1 MSQDNIA
8 LIPKITK
15 SSYVTLHYRLSSVD
29 CINIVT
35 TFHSSPATLQCGAG
49 QLAPFLEACL
59 IGLAEGEEQ
68 TFELA
73 PEMAFGM
80 RNPELIKWVSRATLE
95 QNSKPDEEY
104 KVGDLVNFN
113 APNGGSFVG
122 MLSEINAEK
131 MLFDFNH
138 PLAGKSLKFEVK
150 IIGVL
155 HE

>member
-8 LIPKITK
+8 LIPQITK

-29 CINIVT
+29 GVEIVT
-35 TFHSSPATLQCGAG
+35 TFHSNPATLQCGVG
-49 QLAPFLEACL
+49 QLAPFLEDCL
-59 IGLAEGEEQ
+59 IDLSEGAEQ
-68 TFELA
+68 TFELT
-73 PEMAFGM
+73 PEMAFGV

-113 APNGGSFVG
+113 APNGGNFAG
-122 MLSEINAEK
+122 MLCEINNEK

-138 PLAGKSLKFEVK
+138 PLAGKSLRFEVK

-155 HE
+155 HG

>member
-1 MSQDNIA
+1 MSQDNIV

-15 SSYVTLHYRLSSVD
+15 SSYVTLHYRLSSAD
-29 CINIVT
+29 GIEIVT
-35 TFHSSPATLQCGAG
+35 TFHSNPATLQCGAG
-49 QLAPFLEACL
+49 QLAPFLEDCL
-59 IGLAEGEEQ
+59 IDLPEGAEQ
-68 TFELA
+68 TFELT
-73 PEMAFGM
+73 PEMAFGV

-113 APNGGSFVG
+113 APNGGNFAG
-122 MLSEINAEK
+122 MLCEINAEK